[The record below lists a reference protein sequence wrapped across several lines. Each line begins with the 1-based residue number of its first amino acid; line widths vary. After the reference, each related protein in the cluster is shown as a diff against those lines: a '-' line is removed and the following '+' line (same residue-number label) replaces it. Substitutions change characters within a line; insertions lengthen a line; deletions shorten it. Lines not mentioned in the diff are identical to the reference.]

1 MATTPEPSDLLPVH
15 LVESPPRRGL
25 ARVGIGTVP
34 FNAAALTLLVAMSA
48 FVVLG
53 SAYVAE
59 TVVDDDGDDPTVE
72 TAEPPRTGQPADDL
86 LVDPTR
92 APGGETDP
100 AGVGLPTGG
109 RAPTA
114 VTPVR
119 STRPA
124 SGSEGAGAAPAGAA
138 SGPAIPKPFT
148 CDRFTT
154 QPEAQAAYDA
164 DPAVGVVLDGDG
176 DGLACE
182 HLPGLEAPPPGP
194 ELVLPTA
201 DQLLRPATRLYGVHT
216 TEAPFVMREVDAF
229 TASVGKAPNNVMFFS
244 NLSRGFPAGP
254 VDNAWRS
261 GMLPIISFEPIVEGA
276 DGQPRMRDITAGVWD
291 DYFREWAAAAAA
303 DARPVAL
310 RFAHEMNGDWYTW
323 SDGAFGNDH
332 GDYVAA
338 WRHVHDLF
346 EEVGADNV
354 LWIWSVNRIDNLRD
368 KTISRV
374 YPGADYVD
382 WVGMSGYYREAT
394 SLPTFNG
401 TFAMTLGALRTVAP
415 GKLVMLTEV
424 GAGTSEANRVEW
436 IESFFAGLLERQEII
451 GFTWFNDFKS
461 GGDWLVQFSAA
472 TTDAF
477 AAGVADPRYGS
488 LVRVA
493 EG

>member
-1 MATTPEPSDLLPVH
+1 MATTPNPSDLLPVH
-15 LVESPPRRGL
+15 LVERPPRKGL

-59 TVVDDDGDDPTVE
+59 TVVDDDEQAAVE
-72 TAEPPRTGQPADDL
+72 
-86 LVDPTR
+86 V
-92 APGGETDP
+92 TDP
-100 AGVGLPTGG
+100 ARSGQPDASLPGLTPPPAGGTGLDLPAG
-109 RAPTA
+109 KGGAPIA
-114 VTPVR
+114 ATPVR
-119 STRPA
+119 ATRPA
-124 SGSEGAGAAPAGAA
+124 SGSDGASSAPAVAAPVGV
-138 SGPAIPKPFT
+138 PPFT

-164 DPAVGVVLDGDG
+164 DLAKGAVLDGDG
-176 DGLACE
+176 DGVACE
-182 HLPGLEAPPPGP
+182 HLPGLVVPPPPP
-194 ELVLPTA
+194 ELVLPTT
-201 DQLLRPATRLYGVHT
+201 DQLLRPSTRLYGVHT
-216 TEAPFVMREVDAF
+216 PEAPFVMREVDDF
-229 TASVGKAPNNVMFFS
+229 TESVGKAPNNVMFFS
-244 NLSRGFPAGP
+244 NFSRGFPAGP
-254 VDNAWRS
+254 VDNAWHS
-261 GMLPIISFEPIVEGA
+261 GMLPIISFEPILEDA
-276 DGQPRMRDITAGVWD
+276 DGQPRTADIASGEWD
-291 DYFREWAAAAAA
+291 EYFREWATAAKA
-303 DARPVAL
+303 DGRPVAL

-323 SDGAFGNDH
+323 SDGAFGNAN
-332 GDYVAA
+332 GDFVEA

-346 EEVGADNV
+346 DEVGADNV
-354 LWIWSVNRIDNLRD
+354 LWIWSVNRIDALKD
-368 KTISRV
+368 KTIGRV

-382 WVGMSGYYREAT
+382 WVGMSGYYREAYST
-394 SLPTFNG
+394 PTFDG

-461 GGDWLVQFSAA
+461 GGDWRVQYSAA

-477 AAGVADPRYGS
+477 ASGVADPRYGS

-493 EG
+493 GG

>member
-15 LVESPPRRGL
+15 LVERPPRRGL

-34 FNAAALTLLVAMSA
+34 FNAAALVLLVAMSA

-59 TVVDDDGDDPTVE
+59 TVVDDDQDRAVE
-72 TAEPPRTGQPADDL
+72 VSEPARSGQPSGLPLDL
-86 LVDPTR
+86 ATLVDDAG
-92 APGGETDP
+92 APDGDVP
-100 AGVGLPTGG
+100 IAGRPSAGI
-109 RAPTA
+109 
-114 VTPVR
+114 TPVR
-119 STRPA
+119 ATRPA
-124 SGSEGAGAAPAGAA
+124 SGSEGSSAAPAA
-138 SGPAIPKPFT
+138 SGPAGVPAFT

-164 DPAVGVVLDGDG
+164 NPAVGVVLDGDG

-182 HLPGLEAPPPGP
+182 HLPGLVAPPPP
-194 ELVLPTA
+194 APMVLPTTE
-201 DQLLRPATRLYGVHT
+201 QLLRPATRLYGVHT
-216 TEAPFVMREVDAF
+216 TEAPYVMREVDAF
-229 TASVGKAPNNVMFFS
+229 TESVGKAPNNVMFFT

-254 VDNAWRS
+254 VDNAWTS
-261 GMLPIISFEPIVEGA
+261 GMLPIVSLEPIVEGA
-276 DGQPRMRDITAGVWD
+276 DGQPKMRDITAGEWD
-291 DYFREWAAAAAA
+291 DYFRDWATAAAA
-303 DARPVAL
+303 DGRPVAL
-310 RFAHEMNGDWYTW
+310 RFAHEMNGNWYTW
-323 SDGAFGNDH
+323 SDGAFGNAH
-332 GDYVAA
+332 GDFVEA
-338 WRHVHDLF
+338 WRHVHDIF
-346 EEVGADNV
+346 EDVGADNV
-354 LWIWSVNRIDNLRD
+354 LWIWSVNRIDSLQD

-394 SLPTFNG
+394 SAPSFNA

-436 IESFFAGLLERQEII
+436 IESFFAGLLERQDII

-461 GGDWLVQFSAA
+461 GGDWRVQFSAA
-472 TTDAF
+472 TTGAF
-477 AAGVADPRYGS
+477 ADGVADPRYGS

-493 EG
+493 GG